1 MAITRIFNIFEQ
13 DDSFIAQIADPEQLD
28 PIGQGQSENQIEFEE
43 KYDIQPQSED
53 HVTEWVKESS
63 KKKVHFTGTKSD
75 IVQKMQK
82 LKLKLP
88 NYKSPVNFQWRFH
101 RLYRSS
107 YTWIL
112 AIYRISFAA
121 YENNLLWIRYD
132 FEQRLVLTNRRQLRN
147 YTADTQKYNI
157 NYLYSYSNFNV
168 QWLVVYQ

>member
-13 DDSFIAQIADPEQLD
+13 DDSFIAQIADPEQLQS
-28 PIGQGQSENQIEFEE
+28 QGQIENQIDFEE

-88 NYKSPVNFQWRFH
+88 NYKSPVN
-101 RLYRSS
+101 S
-107 YTWIL
+107 
-112 AIYRISFAA
+112 IYRKT
-121 YENNLLWIRYD
+121 NM
-132 FEQRLVLTNRRQLRN
+132 LT
-147 YTADTQKYNI
+147 K
-157 NYLYSYSNFNV
+157 
-168 QWLVVYQ
+168 VVGD